1 MKSYVIENARIFD
14 GSGSPCFPGSV
25 RIEGERIAM
34 VAAGDERLP
43 RDGAEVIDAGGRLL
57 MPGMVEAHTHLAFP
71 SSIERIV
78 PSFGLPPEESLLI
91 SARHARIL
99 LDHGFTSAYSAG
111 TLAPRLDVVIRD
123 EIKAGR
129 LPGPRLRACAVEQFP
144 ASMASLFHADPSGN
158 DSGPDGVRRYIKT
171 AAESGVEV
179 VKFCLSGENQLSPGS
194 SHEICYSDE
203 EVQAAG
209 EQARESGI
217 WLSAHAQASKAIQQA
232 LKAGFRVIYHC
243 SLADEKTL
251 DLMEQERERIF
262 VAPAVGVLQGT
273 LESGPLPG
281 LPIDRMQSDAKIDV
295 KLLCE
300 LVPRLRSRKIRV
312 LPGGDYGFVWN
323 PTGRNARDLEHFVKL
338 FGFTP
343 TEALV
348 AATKQGGE
356 IMGMADE
363 LGLIKENYL
372 ADLLIVDGDPT
383 EDVGILQDSS
393 RLMLI
398 MQGGRTHKN
407 TIGERLMRAA

>member
-14 GSGSPCFPGSV
+14 GSGSPYFPGSV
-25 RIEGERIAM
+25 RVEGERIAM
-34 VAAGDERLP
+34 VAAGDQPLP
-43 RDGAEVIDAGGRLL
+43 RDGAEVINAGGRVL
-57 MPGMVEAHTHLAFP
+57 MPGMVDAHTHLAFP

-99 LDHGFTSAYSAG
+99 LDHGFTSAYSGG
-111 TLAPRLDVVIRD
+111 TLAPRLDIVIRD

-144 ASMASLFHADPSGN
+144 AAMASLFHADPSTN
-158 DSGPDGVRRYIKT
+158 DSGPDGVRRYVKS
-171 AAESGVEV
+171 AAASGVDV

-194 SHEICYSDE
+194 SHDVCYSDE
-203 EVQAAG
+203 EVLAAG

-217 WLSAHAQASKAIQQA
+217 WLSAHAQSSKPIQQA

-243 SLADEKTL
+243 TFADEETL
-251 DLMEQERERIF
+251 DLMEEGRERIF

-273 LESGPLPG
+273 IESGPLPG
-281 LPIDRMQSDAKIDV
+281 LPIERMQRDAKDDV

-312 LPGGDYGFVWN
+312 LPGGDYGLVWN
-323 PTGRNARDLEHFVKL
+323 PTGRNARDLEHFVRL

-356 IMGMADE
+356 IMGMGDE

-372 ADLLIVDGDPT
+372 ADLLIVEGDPIQ
-383 EDVGILQDSS
+383 DISILQDTS
-393 RLMLI
+393 RLLVI
-398 MQGGRTHKN
+398 MQGGNAYKN
-407 TIGERLMRAA
+407 TIGERFMRAA

>member
-14 GSGSPCFPGSV
+14 GSGSPYFPGSV
-25 RIEGERIAM
+25 RVEGERIAM
-34 VAAGDERLP
+34 VAAGDQPLP
-43 RDGAEVIDAGGRLL
+43 REGAEVINAGGRVL
-57 MPGMVEAHTHLAFP
+57 MPGMVDAHTHLAFP

-99 LDHGFTSAYSAG
+99 LDHGFTSAYSGG
-111 TLAPRLDVVIRD
+111 TLAPRLDIVIRD

-144 ASMASLFHADPSGN
+144 ASMASLFHADPSTN
-158 DSGPDGVRRYIKT
+158 DSGPDGVRRYVKS
-171 AAESGVEV
+171 AAGSGVDV

-194 SHEICYSDE
+194 SHDVCYSDE
-203 EVQAAG
+203 EVLAAG

-217 WLSAHAQASKAIQQA
+217 WLSAHAQSSKPIQQA

-243 SLADEKTL
+243 TFADEETL
-251 DLMEQERERIF
+251 DLMEESRERIF

-273 LESGPLPG
+273 IESGPLPG
-281 LPIDRMQSDAKIDV
+281 LPIERMQRDAKDDV

-323 PTGRNARDLEHFVKL
+323 PTGRNARDLEHFVRL

-356 IMGMADE
+356 IMGMGDE
-363 LGLIKENYL
+363 LGLIKKNYL
-372 ADLLIVDGDPT
+372 ADLLIVEGDPIQ
-383 EDVGILQDSS
+383 DVSILQDTS
-393 RLMLI
+393 RLLVI
-398 MQGGRTHKN
+398 MQGGNAYKN
-407 TIGERLMRAA
+407 TLGERFMRAA